1 MNIAAWLLSIAGPI
15 VTRVLIQL
23 GVGVVSYAAVVAAVN
38 TLISKA
44 RGNYD
49 NLPSD
54 ILQVF
59 AIAGF
64 NDAFGIVVA
73 AIMARLSIQ
82 VWKRF
87 QIK

>member
-38 TLISKA
+38 TLISRA

>member
-23 GVGVVSYAAVVAAVN
+23 GVGVVSYAAVIAAVN
-38 TLISKA
+38 TLISRA

>member
-38 TLISKA
+38 TLISRA

-82 VWKRF
+82 VSKRF

>member
-23 GVGVVSYAAVVAAVN
+23 GVSVVSYAAVVAAVN
-38 TLISKA
+38 TLISRA

>member
-1 MNIAAWLLSIAGPI
+1 MNIAAWFLSIAGPI

-38 TLISKA
+38 TLISRA

>member
-23 GVGVVSYAAVVAAVN
+23 GIGVVSYAAVITAVN
-38 TLISKA
+38 SLISSA
-44 RGNYD
+44 RGNY
-49 NLPSD
+49 NNIPTD
-54 ILQVF
+54 IASVF

-64 NDAFGIVVA
+64 NDAFGIIVA
-73 AIMARLSIQ
+73 AIAARLSVQ

>member
-38 TLISKA
+38 TLISRA

-82 VWKRF
+82 IWKRF

>member
-1 MNIAAWLLSIAGPI
+1 MNVAAWLLSIAGPI

-38 TLISKA
+38 TLISRA

>member
-38 TLISKA
+38 TLISRA

-64 NDAFGIVVA
+64 NDAFGIIVA

>member
-38 TLISKA
+38 TLISRA

-59 AIAGF
+59 SIAGF

>member
-23 GVGVVSYAAVVAAVN
+23 GVGVVSYAAVVVAVN
-38 TLISKA
+38 TLISRA